1 MTIESMMTLLGYTA
15 TIFALGYTLGLSD
28 AKKQK

>member
-1 MTIESMMTLLGYTA
+1 MTIESMMALIGYTA
-15 TIFALGYTLGLSD
+15 TIFALGYTLGITN